1 MLALL
6 GFAMVATFMTLIMT
20 RRAAPLV
27 ALIVVPVVFGL
38 IAGHGLDL
46 GPMMLEGVKKIA
58 PTGVMIMFA
67 ILYFGLMIDA
77 GLFDPAVRRLL
88 VLVRGDPVRVVV
100 GTVVLAV
107 GVSLGGNALMRWAAE
122 AGEDGLL
129 GTNLRHGV
137 SVELGYLLDEGRF

>member
-107 GVSLGGNALMRWAAE
+107 ARAVATAVARAVARVIVVGSSFLN
-122 AGEDGLL
+122 
-129 GTNLRHGV
+129 N
-137 SVELGYLLDEGRF
+137 Y